1 MNFYAEFFSGFFS
14 GIFTGVFAGVLLKN
28 HVLRILEKTI
38 TTSIGLFQQNHKPK
52 SMEKKV
58 FLVCKINDLELFDEH
73 FPVLNTKYRV
83 QPSWEYS
90 KSKQTIKIELTEF
103 NFDTPIGG
111 TEFLDTTGIDIEF
124 FETFCK
130 LSIYIHYFVENREY
144 INVYQN
150 NETIDPRDFNLT
162 ETDLSKRYRS
172 LICAIFNNGREIYI
186 TRYFKMFLNNKYP
199 FTTEQLLMYN
209 DDIDSLN
216 GTLKLVDGKLIK
228 IHHVN
233 ELI

>member
-1 MNFYAEFFSGFFS
+1 MNFYTGF
-14 GIFTGVFAGVLLKN
+14 FAGVLLKD
-28 HVLRILEKTI
+28 HVVHVLEKTI
-38 TTSIGLFQQNHKPK
+38 TTSIGFFHRNSPPK

-58 FLVCKINDLELFDEH
+58 FLVCNITDLELFDEH

-103 NFDTPIGG
+103 DFSNAIGF

-124 FETFCK
+124 FETFCQM
-130 LSIYIHYFVENREY
+130 SIYIHYFVENREY

-150 NETIDPRDFNLT
+150 NEIIDPQDFNLT
-162 ETDLSKRYRS
+162 ETELSKRYRN
-172 LICAIFNNGREIYI
+172 LICAIFNNGMEIYI

-199 FTTEQLLMYN
+199 LKIEQLLIYN
-209 DDIDSLN
+209 DNIDSIN

-228 IHHVN
+228 LHSVN
-233 ELI
+233 EVI